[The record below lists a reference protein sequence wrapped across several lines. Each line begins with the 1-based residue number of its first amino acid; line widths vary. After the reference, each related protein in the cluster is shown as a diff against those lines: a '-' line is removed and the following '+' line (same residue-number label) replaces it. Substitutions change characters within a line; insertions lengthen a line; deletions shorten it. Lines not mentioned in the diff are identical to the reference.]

1 MGRARL
7 DAELRA
13 LERDLL
19 EMGQRVEQAV
29 RLAVQALAD
38 QDADLAQRIVE
49 TDVEINQMQRDL
61 EERCYVLIAT
71 QQPAAIDLR
80 IILSVVGIATDL
92 ERMGDHA
99 EGIAKLA
106 VILSREP
113 LLKPLIDI
121 PRMMEIACGMLRKE
135 LQAFVDR
142 DAAAAH
148 EAASADNEVD
158 ALYDQ
163 VFRELLIFMM
173 NDPRTIRRATYLLWV
188 AHNLERVAD
197 RATNIGERVLFL
209 VTGQVEELN
218 PKRSPRR
225 A

>member
-61 EERCYVLIAT
+61 EERCYVLVAT

>member
-7 DAELRA
+7 DAELRS
-13 LERDLL
+13 LEQDLL
-19 EMGQRVEQAV
+19 KMGQRVEQAV
-29 RLAVQALAD
+29 RLAVQALAQ

-49 TDVEINQMQRDL
+49 TDVEINQMQRNL

-80 IILSVVGIATDL
+80 IILSIVGIATDL

-106 VILSREP
+106 VILSQEP

-121 PRMMEIACGMLRKE
+121 PRMMEIACDMLRRE

-142 DAAAAH
+142 DAKAAEEVAAA
-148 EAASADNEVD
+148 DNDVD

>member
-7 DAELRA
+7 DSELKA
-13 LERDLL
+13 LEEDLL
-19 EMGQRVEQAV
+19 KMGRSVQQRV
-29 RLAVQALAD
+29 RLAVQALED
-38 QDADLAQRIVE
+38 QDVEMAQRIVE
-49 TDVEINQMQRDL
+49 TDAEINQMQRDL

-80 IILSVVGIATDL
+80 IILSVVGIAADL

-106 VILSREP
+106 VILSQQP

-121 PRMMEIACGMLRKE
+121 PRMTEKACEMLEQE
-135 LQAFVDR
+135 LQAFIHR
-142 DAAAAH
+142 DVQAAESVAAAD
-148 EAASADNEVD
+148 SEVD

-163 VFRELLIFMM
+163 IFRELLVFMM
-173 NDPRTIRRATYLLWV
+173 NDPHTIRQATYLLWV

-197 RATNIGERVLFL
+197 RATNIGERVIFL

-218 PKRSPRR
+218 PKRRPRR

>member
-7 DAELRA
+7 DEELRA
-13 LERDLL
+13 LEDDLL
-19 EMGQRVEQAV
+19 RMGHRVQQAV
-29 RLAVQALAD
+29 RLAVQALKD

-49 TDVEINQMQRDL
+49 TDLEINQVQRDL

-106 VILSREP
+106 VILSRQP

-121 PRMMEIACGMLRKE
+121 PRMMEIGCEMVEKE
-135 LQAFVDR
+135 LQAFVRR
-142 DAAAAH
+142 DAEAAENIAAAD
-148 EAASADNEVD
+148 SEVD

-163 VFRELLIFMM
+163 IFRELLFFMM
-173 NDPRTIRRATYLLWV
+173 ADPHTIRQATYLLWV

-197 RATNIGERVLFL
+197 RATNIGERVVFL
-209 VTGQVEELN
+209 VTGRVEELN

>member
-7 DAELRA
+7 DAELRS
-13 LERDLL
+13 LEQDLL
-19 EMGQRVEQAV
+19 KMGQRVEQAI
-29 RLAVQALAD
+29 RLAVQALAQ

-49 TDVEINQMQRDL
+49 TDVEINQMQRNL
-61 EERCYVLIAT
+61 EERCHVLIAT

-106 VILSREP
+106 VILSQEP

-121 PRMMEIACGMLRKE
+121 PRMMEIACDMLRRE

-142 DAAAAH
+142 DA
-148 EAASADNEVD
+148 EAAQEVAASDNDVD

-163 VFRELLIFMM
+163 VFRELLVFMM

>member
-7 DAELRA
+7 DTELRS
-13 LERDLL
+13 LEQDLL
-19 EMGQRVEQAV
+19 KMGQRVEQAI
-29 RLAVQALAD
+29 RLAVQALAQ

-49 TDVEINQMQRDL
+49 TDVEINQMQRNL
-61 EERCYVLIAT
+61 EERCHVLIAT
-71 QQPAAIDLR
+71 QQPAAVDLR

-106 VILSREP
+106 VILSQEP

-121 PRMMEIACGMLRKE
+121 PRMMEIACDMLRRE

-142 DAAAAH
+142 DAEAAEEVAAA
-148 EAASADNEVD
+148 DNDVD

-163 VFRELLIFMM
+163 VFRELLVFMM

>member
-13 LERDLL
+13 LEQDLL
-19 EMGQRVEQAV
+19 KMGRRVEQSV
-29 RLAVQALAD
+29 RLAVQALAE

-121 PRMMEIACGMLRKE
+121 PRMMDIACDMLRRE

-142 DAAAAH
+142 DAEAAQKVAAAD
-148 EAASADNEVD
+148 SDVD

-163 VFRELLIFMM
+163 IFRELLVFMM
-173 NDPRTIRRATYLLWV
+173 NDPHTIRRATYLLWV

>member
-7 DAELRA
+7 DAELRS
-13 LERDLL
+13 LEQDLL
-19 EMGQRVEQAV
+19 KMGRRVEQAI
-29 RLAVQALAD
+29 RLAVQALAQ
-38 QDADLAQRIVE
+38 QDADLAQRVVE
-49 TDVEINQMQRDL
+49 TDVEINQMQRNL
-61 EERCYVLIAT
+61 EERCHVLIAT

-106 VILSREP
+106 VILSQEP

-121 PRMMEIACGMLRKE
+121 PRMMEIACDMLRRE

-142 DAAAAH
+142 DAKAAEEVAAA
-148 EAASADNEVD
+148 DNDVD

-163 VFRELLIFMM
+163 VFRELLVFMM

>member
-7 DAELRA
+7 DAELGS

-19 EMGQRVEQAV
+19 KMGQRVEQAI
-29 RLAVQALAD
+29 RLAVQALAQ
-38 QDADLAQRIVE
+38 QDADLAQRVVE
-49 TDVEINQMQRDL
+49 TDVEINQMQRNL

-113 LLKPLIDI
+113 LVKPLIDI
-121 PRMMEIACGMLRKE
+121 PRMMEIACDMLRRE

-142 DAAAAH
+142 DAGAAQEVAAA
-148 EAASADNEVD
+148 DNDVD

-163 VFRELLIFMM
+163 VFRELLVFMM

>member
-13 LERDLL
+13 LEQDLL
-19 EMGQRVEQAV
+19 KMGRRVEQSV
-29 RLAVQALAD
+29 RLAVQALAE

-121 PRMMEIACGMLRKE
+121 PRMMEIACDMLRKE
-135 LQAFVDR
+135 LQAFVAR
-142 DAAAAH
+142 DAEAAQEVAAA
-148 EAASADNEVD
+148 DGDVD
-158 ALYDQ
+158 ALYEQ
-163 VFRELLIFMM
+163 IFRELLVFMM
-173 NDPRTIRRATYLLWV
+173 NDPHTIRRATYLLWV

>member
-19 EMGQRVEQAV
+19 KMGQRVEQAV

-173 NDPRTIRRATYLLWV
+173 NDPRTIRQATYLLWV